1 MDTLGVIDSRS
12 IAAGAELAD
21 VMVKAASVTLLR
33 GAVVCAGRFLIIVEG
48 DRESVHTAVQAAENC
63 AQAAG
68 YALAGSYFI
77 SHVSPQVSAALRRQ
91 PVKQPQGPALAV
103 IECRHAA
110 DSVHAADSAVKRA
123 HVALARMV
131 LGQGVGGK
139 SYFVLTG
146 AVEDVREATAAA
158 AEKLGKHLVQ
168 QVVIPQPDAAVMTA
182 LAGMTRESE

>member
-1 MDTLGVIDSRS
+1 MDTLGVVDSRS

-21 VMVKAASVTLLR
+21 IMVKAAPVTLVR

-48 DRESVHTAVQAAENC
+48 DREAVYTAVEAARRAAE
-63 AQAAG
+63 ATG
-68 YALAGSYFI
+68 YLLAGSYVI
-77 SHVSPQVSAALRRQ
+77 SHISPLVVAALRRQ
-91 PVKQPQGPALAV
+91 PVKHSAGPALAV

-110 DSVHAADSAVKRA
+110 DSVQAADNAVKRA
-123 HVALARMV
+123 DVALPRMV

-158 AEKLGKHLVQ
+158 VETVGKNLVQ
-168 QVVIPQPDAAVMTA
+168 QVVIPQPDAAVMQA
-182 LAGMTRESE
+182 LTGAARNSE